1 MANGSALGFVET
13 KGFVALVEATD
24 AMLKAANV
32 RVVKYERVGG
42 GMVTVC
48 VQGDLGA
55 VRVATEAGLAA
66 GSQIGQ
72 ATSVVLASP
81 SKAVVSL
88 LGLDQP
94 D

>member
-32 RVVKYERVGG
+32 RVVRYERVGG
-42 GMVTVC
+42 GLVTVC
-48 VQGDLGA
+48 IQGDLGA
-55 VRVATEAGLAA
+55 VRVATDAGVAA
-66 GSQIGQ
+66 ANRMGP

-81 SKAVVSL
+81 SNAVTGL
-88 LGLDQP
+88 LGLNEG
-94 D
+94 

>member
-13 KGFVALVEATD
+13 RGFVALVEATD

-42 GMVTVC
+42 GLVTVC
-48 VQGDLGA
+48 IQGDLGA
-55 VRVATEAGLAA
+55 VRVATDAGVAA
-66 GSQIGQ
+66 ATRMGQ

-81 SKAVVSL
+81 SNAVVTL
-88 LGLDQP
+88 LGINEG
-94 D
+94 